1 MIEALPILPGLE
13 IPSEFLSVSYTRSLV
28 RIGDDGE
35 REVMDGVE
43 AARRLPSAVE
53 LRCDIR
59 GCTTLDDAQ
68 KDKILSHR
76 ALRGDRRGVVR
87 TQCADYESR
96 PKNLGGAREAMSY
109 AIREA
114 LEAAAIAPASE
125 KKKRGHAGLWKPG
138 GVRAARPPE
147 PATKARRGK
156 KKPDGPSG
164 SG

>member
-1 MIEALPILPGLE
+1 MIAPLPVLPGLE

-53 LRCDIR
+53 LRCDVR
-59 GCTTLDDAQ
+59 ACSALDEAQ
-68 KDKILSHR
+68 KVKILAHR
-76 ALRGDRRGVVR
+76 ALRADRRGVVS
-87 TQCADYESR
+87 TTCSDYESR

-114 LEAAAIAPASE
+114 LQATSNEPAAE
-125 KKKRGHAGLWKPG
+125 KKKRGQAGLWKPG
-138 GVRAARPPE
+138 GVLAKPAA
-147 PATKARRGK
+147 PAKKARRAPK
-156 KKPDGPSG
+156 KKGEGPDAR
-164 SG
+164 

>member
-1 MIEALPILPGLE
+1 MIAPLPVMPGLE

-53 LRCDIR
+53 LRCDVR
-59 GCTTLDDAQ
+59 ACTTLDEAQ
-68 KDKILSHR
+68 KEKVLSHR
-76 ALRGDRRGVVR
+76 ALRADRRGVVR
-87 TQCADYESR
+87 TQCSDYESR

-114 LEAAAIAPASE
+114 LEAPASEPAAE

-138 GVRAARPPE
+138 GVPARPPAPEKKVRRSRKKAE
-147 PATKARRGK
+147 PPTE
-156 KKPDGPSG
+156 P
-164 SG
+164 